1 MTGSA
6 RLGAASWRLWLAQV
20 GAFAALAL
28 LLLVTLIGAASP
40 GAGLPCFYAAVV
52 DYGAR
57 NLSADGGAWA
67 RRELGERHPAL
78 FLEAPTTA
86 AFSAYTA
93 LFLLAVAAFDVAAA
107 VIIRR
112 ESPRGPAA
120 AHHMNALATLATP
133 PGALL
138 LGALAAWTLQA
149 AVLLL
154 SHKIAVLAAATY
166 LAHAGAAAAFV
177 GLFCTAGLS
186 GAEYAQAVRE
196 LRERS
201 PRAHRL
207 LGPGRAVMINLAGGL
222 LALITGAAPLML
234 GQMLGAG
241 LGLSLAQ
248 TVAAG
253 ITVFCLAAVLLLTL
267 SELVLSRYTQ
277 VLPGPAFGTLVAA
290 SCIAVAAHDY
300 FHQLRGVV
308 RTQAPGL
315 PLAVKLALAGV
326 ALLAVAMLVLRLVR
340 ACLHHRRKGSAFY
353 GHVSAARQQA
363 ARYIARARS
372 GRGLVPLVAGATDD
386 DAALLDRGA
395 AADFEDDDEEAV
407 YEANARPARR
417 SYR

>member
-1 MTGSA
+1 MAGSA
-6 RLGAASWRLWLAQV
+6 QPAAVHWRLWLAQV
-20 GAFAALAL
+20 GVFAALAL
-28 LLLVTLIGAASP
+28 LLLITLIGAASP
-40 GAGLPCFYAAVV
+40 GAGLPCFYAAIVN
-52 DYGAR
+52 YNAR

-67 RRELGERHPAL
+67 QQELGARHPAL
-78 FLEAPTTA
+78 FLETPTTA

-93 LFLLAVAAFDVAAA
+93 VVLLAVAAFDVAAA
-107 VIIRR
+107 IIIRR
-112 ESPRGPAA
+112 ENSGGFAA
-120 AHHMNALATLATP
+120 AYHMNALATLATP
-133 PGALL
+133 PSALL

-154 SHKIAVLAAATY
+154 SHKIMVLAAATY

-177 GLFCTAGLS
+177 GLFCTAGLP
-186 GAEYAQAVRE
+186 GAEYAQAVHA

-222 LALITGAAPLML
+222 LALIIGTAPLML
-234 GQMLGAG
+234 GQLLGAG

-248 TVAAG
+248 TVVAG
-253 ITVFCLAAVLLLTL
+253 VTVFCLAAVLFLVLT
-267 SELVLSRYTQ
+267 ELVLSRYTQ

-290 SCIAVAAHDY
+290 SCIAVASHDY

-315 PLAVKLALAGV
+315 PLGVKLALAGV

-372 GRGLVPLVAGATDD
+372 SRGMAPLEGDA
-386 DAALLDRGA
+386 AALLDRGVA
-395 AADFEDDDEEAV
+395 SDDEEAV
-407 YEANARPARR
+407 YEADARPARQP
-417 SYR
+417 YR